1 MSQVKAARPV
11 GFSVNWLNSI
21 IHTSEE
27 ARKYLEDSSNRIQA
41 KYRLLAEASVNEHL
55 KAIFADEL
63 GLSQEERGKL
73 AVSRSAAI
81 QAGLSPTV
89 VRAAGLLDE
98 PRAQPPPP
106 APRLDVLA
114 TLREPVVAKLMQQ
127 AAHEAAAKGIL
138 LAPKEPAKGGATW
151 VASVARRTKLPW
163 GCCPLFADRHVDRV
177 AGDRDRLVAATGH
190 DAPGGIVFAPLRIEN
205 LNLSIRDDTCGLARY
220 EAAVTAVRPGDLH
233 AAEVRRRDVHSPR

>member
-1 MSQVKAARPV
+1 VKAARPV

-81 QAGLSPTV
+81 QPGLSPTV

-106 APRLDVLA
+106 PRA
-114 TLREPVVAKLMQQ
+114 WTSWPRSGNRWWRSSCSRQRTRPRRREFSWRRRSPRR
-127 AAHEAAAKGIL
+127 
-138 LAPKEPAKGGATW
+138 
-151 VASVARRTKLPW
+151 VARRGLLPSP
-163 GCCPLFADRHVDRV
+163 GAQSYR
-177 AGDRDRLVAATGH
+177 GGAAH
-190 DAPGGIVFAPLRIEN
+190 YLQIDMWIA
-205 LNLSIRDDTCGLARY
+205 
-220 EAAVTAVRPGDLH
+220 
-233 AAEVRRRDVHSPR
+233 